1 VWACRRLLMVTNFAF
16 SSLGNLAML
25 EKVILRCLRLMR
37 RRVAGAFGLV
47 RILLLGTSLL
57 LGACTEGDTGR
68 KDRPVIYGSAGGD
81 GGGGGATSAMSFSW

>member
-1 VWACRRLLMVTNFAF
+1 MVTNFAF

-25 EKVILRCLRLMR
+25 GKVILRCERLVR
-37 RRVAGAFGLV
+37 PVVGAFGLM

-81 GGGGGATSAMSFSW
+81 GGGGGATSAMSFKW